1 MFHKSIACLLAVLTL
16 LGCAGTAVAAEVDC
30 DSVYCFQ
37 NTDFEGEEPLSGICI
52 TGLPDPKT
60 GTLMLGVRVLRCGDI
75 LTADQLTQVTF
86 CPLQT
91 REDTQAVLTYLPVFS
106 DRVAPVSQLSIT
118 VRGREDKAPVAED
131 NTLETY
137 KNLPNEGKLKVTAP
151 EGQPMTFTLLRQPRR
166 GTVELRGDGS
176 FVYTPKKNKV
186 GVDSFTY
193 TAADPNGN
201 VSREATVTVQ
211 ILKPADGARYTDTVG
226 LDCRFAAEW
235 LRNTGLFVAEQTADN
250 PCFQPDKAV
259 TKGEFLTML
268 VRLLEIP
275 AQEQAVY
282 TGLAEEAPRWLQPYL
297 AAAVRSG
304 LMMGWPDGEHFRAN
318 DAINGAEAAVLL
330 QNALDLPVDIQTA
343 QTVLATEEE
352 AEEPSWADT
361 ALAVMNTNGFTLS
374 QEATLTRA
382 EAAQL
387 LYRLST
393 LADTAPGLAVIRMQQ

>member
-1 MFHKSIACLLAVLTL
+1 
-16 LGCAGTAVAAEVDC
+16 
-30 DSVYCFQ
+30 
-37 NTDFEGEEPLSGICI
+37 
-52 TGLPDPKT
+52 
-60 GTLMLGVRVLRCGDI
+60 
-75 LTADQLTQVTF
+75 
-86 CPLQT
+86 
-91 REDTQAVLTYLPVFS
+91 
-106 DRVAPVSQLSIT
+106 
-118 VRGREDKAPVAED
+118 
-131 NTLETY
+131 
-137 KNLPNEGKLKVTAP
+137 
-151 EGQPMTFTLLRQPRR
+151 MTFTLLRQPRR

-275 AQEQAVY
+275 TQEQAVY

-361 ALAVMNTNGFTLS
+361 ALAVMNTNGFALS